1 MSLSVSQQKY
11 SFQRNNRNNSSNNR
25 QPQPQ
30 FSDSGSVSASE
41 DNFDDEER
49 QDKNNYNRQQDNRFK
64 NHASTIKED
73 EKIEEVDDEREHEPS
88 PEYRHQLGYKIYK
101 ALKGD
106 SLGRQ
111 LKRHTLYYSIFYLSE
126 GLTLLVLSILEGT
139 CYNYL
144 YFLKSNNQCNTIYL
158 LFNSYIGPCP

>member
-1 MSLSVSQQKY
+1 MEAV
-11 SFQRNNRNNSSNNR
+11 
-25 QPQPQ
+25 
-30 FSDSGSVSASE
+30 
-41 DNFDDEER
+41 
-49 QDKNNYNRQQDNRFK
+49 
-64 NHASTIKED
+64 
-73 EKIEEVDDEREHEPS
+73 KIEDDDDEREHEPS
-88 PEYRHQLGYKIYK
+88 PEHRHQLGYKIYK

-139 CYNYL
+139 FYNLLCNYL